1 MENLTHKSKLLSL
14 NDAIDKIKSNFKKI
28 GNEDVFLQ
36 NANGRCLSKSIV
48 SKRNNPNFDASSMDG
63 FAVNTDD
70 YNNLKKK
77 VNIDNNKF
85 VSLKIIGESSAGTP
99 YNKNIKS
106 GEVVQI
112 YTGAKLPS
120 GSDAVIIQE
129 NVNLIDKS
137 NYIKTN
143 VTVQKNQNVR
153 KEGLDFKIGQHFLSK
168 GTIINA
174 RHLGAIAMTGTSW
187 VTVTRKPLISILS
200 TGNEI
205 KKVGEQLLENHIP
218 SGNNLMLAALI
229 QEFGGIPRILET
241 SNDDELSISN
251 IINDALD
258 SDLIVTTGGVSVG
271 KYDLIQ
277 KSLLNFTKKSN
288 EFWKIAMRPGKPLL
302 FSKINNTPLLGLPGN
317 PVSTG
322 VCALIFVNIAIKK
335 MLGNETSFP
344 EFEKITLEG
353 SLKNN
358 DERMDFLRAKI
369 KNIDGHL
376 FAIPFER
383 QDSSMIN
390 QFSSSDCLIIR
401 DPFERKINNG
411 ELVKVIRFQNNI

>member
-1 MENLTHKSKLLSL
+1 
-14 NDAIDKIKSNFKKI
+14 
-28 GNEDVFLQ
+28 
-36 NANGRCLSKSIV
+36 
-48 SKRNNPNFDASSMDG
+48 MDG
-63 FAVNTDD
+63 FAVNTND

-77 VNIDNNKF
+77 IKIDNKEF

-99 YNKNIKS
+99 YNKKINS
-106 GEVVQI
+106 GEAVQI

-120 GSDAVIIQE
+120 GTDAVIIQE
-129 NVNLIDKS
+129 NVTLIKKNS
-137 NYIKTN
+137 HIKTN
-143 VTVQKNQNVR
+143 VIVQKNQNVR
-153 KEGLDFKIGQHFLSK
+153 KKGLDLKLGQHFLSK

-174 RHLGAIAMTGTSW
+174 RHLGAIAMTGTPW

-205 KKVGEQLLENHIP
+205 KKIGEQLSENHIP
-218 SGNNLMLAALI
+218 SGNNLMLASMI
-229 QEFGGIPRILET
+229 KEFGGIPRILET
-241 SNDDELSISN
+241 SNDDELSIYN

-258 SDLIVTTGGVSVG
+258 SDLIVTTGGVSIG

-277 KSLLNFTKKSN
+277 KSLLNFTKNSN

-317 PVSTG
+317 PVSSG
-322 VCALIFVNIAIKK
+322 VCALIFLNIAIKT
-335 MLGNETSFP
+335 MLGNDTSLP

-353 SLKNN
+353 SLKKN
-358 DERMDFLRAKI
+358 DERMDFLRAQI

-376 FAIPFER
+376 FAIPFEQ

-411 ELVKVIRFQNNI
+411 ELVKVIRFQKNT

>member
-1 MENLTHKSKLLSL
+1 
-14 NDAIDKIKSNFKKI
+14 
-28 GNEDVFLQ
+28 
-36 NANGRCLSKSIV
+36 
-48 SKRNNPNFDASSMDG
+48 MDG

-77 VNIDNNKF
+77 VNIDNKKF

-99 YNKNIKS
+99 YNKKIKS

-277 KSLLNFTKKSN
+277 KSLLNFTKNSN

>member
-1 MENLTHKSKLLSL
+1 
-14 NDAIDKIKSNFKKI
+14 
-28 GNEDVFLQ
+28 
-36 NANGRCLSKSIV
+36 
-48 SKRNNPNFDASSMDG
+48 MDG
-63 FAVNTDD
+63 FAVNTND

-77 VNIDNNKF
+77 IKIDNKEF

-99 YNKNIKS
+99 YNKKINS
-106 GEVVQI
+106 GEAVQI

-120 GSDAVIIQE
+120 GTDAVIIQE
-129 NVNLIDKS
+129 NVTLIKKNS
-137 NYIKTN
+137 HIKTN
-143 VTVQKNQNVR
+143 VIVQKNQNVR
-153 KEGLDFKIGQHFLSK
+153 KKGLDLKLGQHFLSK

-174 RHLGAIAMTGTSW
+174 RHLGAIAMTGTPW

-205 KKVGEQLLENHIP
+205 KKIGEQLSENHIP
-218 SGNNLMLAALI
+218 SGNNLMLASMI
-229 QEFGGIPRILET
+229 KEFGGIPRILET
-241 SNDDELSISN
+241 SNDDELSIYN

-258 SDLIVTTGGVSVG
+258 SDLIVTTGGVSIG

-277 KSLLNFTKKSN
+277 KSLLNFTKNSN

-317 PVSTG
+317 PVSSG
-322 VCALIFVNIAIKK
+322 VCALIFLNIAIKT
-335 MLGNETSFP
+335 MLGNDTSLP

-353 SLKNN
+353 SLKKN
-358 DERMDFLRAKI
+358 DERMDFLRAQI

-376 FAIPFER
+376 FAIPFEK

-411 ELVKVIRFQNNI
+411 ELVKVIRFQKNT

>member
-1 MENLTHKSKLLSL
+1 
-14 NDAIDKIKSNFKKI
+14 
-28 GNEDVFLQ
+28 
-36 NANGRCLSKSIV
+36 
-48 SKRNNPNFDASSMDG
+48 MDG

-401 DPFERKINNG
+401 DPFERKTNNG
-411 ELVKVIRFQNNI
+411 ELVKVIRFPNNI